1 MAQLDSTRSTGAY
14 SSTPQ
19 ITTHLNHEPD
29 IQLSQSAGIN
39 KPKSFFACSGH
50 EYTLTPQCH
59 PRYVKTTFD
68 QSDGQDNLSGQ
79 APEVLASTGASSSA
93 KSKVDEASLSTVGS
107 PQSGDSYTTTN
118 LSCEAVLSGS
128 SGSNGSERLVVRLT
142 IPQISK
148 LQPLHAQFDGRPLTQ
163 TPADLFQLGH
173 ITTSK
178 ATSCTPIKSRIEP
191 MVIKQE
197 VSVEST
203 TPETQTSYEKHTFGS
218 SWKRKAMEADQDD
231 EEIKYSAKVARTS
244 VSHPSDCSSQH
255 AQARGGWKKF
265 DRPHAKLQVSHAT
278 DAVKAA
284 IVELTKRHAKYL
296 QVIRNPGNDEEL
308 RQTLAMEAKLIEH
321 IKAISDA
328 VTAEHEAK
336 LGS

>member
-19 ITTHLNHEPD
+19 IKTHPNHEPD
-29 IQLSQSAGIN
+29 IQLSRSSGIN
-39 KPKSFFACSGH
+39 NFFACSGH
-50 EYTLTPQCH
+50 EYTLTPQRH

-79 APEVLASTGASSSA
+79 APEVLASTSASSSA
-93 KSKVDEASLSTVGS
+93 KSKVDEVSLSTVGS
-107 PQSGDSYTTTN
+107 PQSGDSYKTTN
-118 LSCEAVLSGS
+118 LSCEAISSGS
-128 SGSNGSERLVVRLT
+128 SGSTGSERLFVRLT

-148 LQPLHAQFDGRPLTQ
+148 LQPLHDQSDGLPLTQ
-163 TPADLFQLGH
+163 TPADLFQLDH
-173 ITTSK
+173 ITTSE
-178 ATSCTPIKSRIEP
+178 ATSCTPIKSKAEP

-197 VSVEST
+197 ASAEST
-203 TPETQTSYEKHTFGS
+203 TPETQTSYEKHTFGT
-218 SWKRKAMEADQDD
+218 SWKRKAIEADQDD
-231 EEIKYSAKVARTS
+231 EGIKYSAKIPRTS
-244 VSHPSDCSSQH
+244 VSHPSDRSSQH
-255 AQARGGWKKF
+255 AQARVEWKEF
-265 DRPHAKLQVSHAT
+265 DRAHAKLQVSHVT

-308 RQTLAMEAKLIEH
+308 RQTLAMEAKVIEH

-328 VTAEHEAK
+328 VTADHEAK